1 MRASS
6 LSHPTDWNSNLYEA
20 KHAFVWKAADSLL
33 ELLDAQPGERIL
45 DLGCGTGHLTAKIAA
60 KGSDVIGLDHSQTM
74 LDQARATFPQLRFE
88 RGDARDVSFD
98 LPFDAV
104 FSNAT
109 LHWVKPPEQ
118 AAACIAQALRL
129 GGRFVAEFGGR
140 GNVRTIE
147 SAIQTVAARMGQPL
161 TESLWYYPSIAEY
174 AAVLEQAGL
183 EVTFATLFDRPTP
196 LSGEEG
202 LRNWIKMFCG
212 GVLGSLSSQQQ
223 EDFLS
228 QAEVLTRAN
237 LFRDDCWIADY
248 RRLRVIAIRG
258 HDE

>member
-1 MRASS
+1 MSQPA
-6 LSHPTDWNSNLYEA
+6 DWNSKLYES

-45 DLGCGTGHLTAKIAA
+45 DLGCGTGHLTEKIATR
-60 KGSDVIGLDHSQTM
+60 GTDVIGLDHSQTM
-74 LDQARATFPQLRFE
+74 LDQARASFPHLRFE
-88 RGDARDVSFD
+88 RGDARDFSFD
-98 LPFDAV
+98 QPFDAV

-109 LHWVKPPEQ
+109 LHWVKPPEA
-118 AAACIAQALRL
+118 AAACIAKALRP

-147 SAIQTVAARMGQPL
+147 SAIHSVTNRMGQPL
-161 TESLWYYPSIAEY
+161 TESLWYFPSIAEY

-196 LSGEEG
+196 LSGEDG
-202 LRNWIKMFCG
+202 LRNWIRMFCG
-212 GVLGSLSSQQQ
+212 GVLSSLSPQQQ
-223 EDFLS
+223 NEFLS
-228 QAEVLTRAN
+228 EIEALTRPT

-248 RRLRVIAIRG
+248 RRLRVIAVRG
-258 HDE
+258 RDE

>member
-1 MRASS
+1 VSQPA
-6 LSHPTDWNSNLYEA
+6 DWNSNLYEA

-45 DLGCGTGHLTAKIAA
+45 DLGCGTGHLTEKIATR
-60 KGSDVIGLDHSQTM
+60 GTDVIGLDHSQTM
-74 LDQARATFPQLRFE
+74 LDQARASFPHLRFE
-88 RGDARDVSFD
+88 QGDARDFSFD
-98 LPFDAV
+98 QPFDAV

-118 AAACIAQALRL
+118 AAACIAKALRP

-147 SAIQTVAARMGQPL
+147 SAIHSVANRMGQPL
-161 TESLWYYPSIAEY
+161 TESLWFYPSIAEY

-196 LSGEEG
+196 LSGEDG
-202 LRNWIKMFCG
+202 LRNWIRMFCG
-212 GVLGSLSSQQQ
+212 GVLGSLSPQQQ
-223 EDFLS
+223 NEFLS
-228 QAEVLTRAN
+228 EVEALTRTT
-237 LFRDDCWIADY
+237 LFRDGCWIADY
-248 RRLRVIAIRG
+248 RRLRLIAVRAR
-258 HDE
+258 DE